1 MHVVNL
7 DRVNREYL
15 NIHIKRLEGNKTL
28 THFMVESKSFIK
40 DFINEKLF
48 EAFGQNCEDIFLVY
62 TGKQL
67 DVQKSFHEE
76 FVED

>member
-1 MHVVNL
+1 
-7 DRVNREYL
+7 
-15 NIHIKRLEGNKTL
+15 
-28 THFMVESKSFIK
+28 MVESKSFIK